1 MADPRSMRRLL
12 SECGLDALFYVAGV
26 TAVVD
31 PGTLMKLLL
40 VLPNN
45 RGQIESAD
53 LILLNKSISIRR
65 RRSPRCE
72 RKSVRSNR
80 MRRSSAVCGGAWTP
94 RFILADGVSARAAAV
109 DAAFGLCKDPHYERE
124 AFVFS
129 APLDL
134 RELRRAF
141 ETSAEGLYRAK
152 GNVLTTEGWM
162 HLDWSAGMLDVGEG
176 DPSRASAL
184 VAIGTHPAVWAQSRR
199 CAILYD
205 RRDKMVGC
213 ANEGKKQNDSTAV
226 RCAGCGDCAGAG
238 HHRGGNRKPRYNVV
252 LIVCDDLN
260 DYVTGV
266 VGVQRSSAGPYAAVE
281 KLAASGVAFRRAYSN
296 NPICAPSRSSFLT
309 GVYPHTS
316 GNFGFAI
323 GMKIRR

>member
-1 MADPRSMRRLL
+1 MSATIPVWLVVGFLGAGKTTLLRRLVKATRQKRLVYVVNEFSAVDVDASLIERDGGAALAVAGGSIFCRCLISEFVSVLRRVSDGIPGRDGALYQPEGVIIEASGMADPRSMRRLL

-40 VLPNN
+40 VLPNI

-53 LILLNKSISIRR
+53 LILLNKIDLHSSETIAKVREKIRAIN
-65 RRSPRCE
+65 PYATVIRCV
-72 RKSVRSNR
+72 RGSVDP
-80 MRRSSAVCGGAWTP
+80 AV
-94 RFILADGVSARAAAV
+94 ILADGVSARAAAV

-184 VAIGTHPAVWAQSRR
+184 VAIWNPSRR
-199 CAILYD
+199 
-205 RRDKMVGC
+205 VG
-213 ANEGKKQNDSTAV
+213 
-226 RCAGCGDCAGAG
+226 
-238 HHRGGNRKPRYNVV
+238 
-252 LIVCDDLN
+252 
-260 DYVTGV
+260 
-266 VGVQRSSAGPYAAVE
+266 AVE
-281 KLAASGVAFRRAYSN
+281 ALRNLVRPA
-296 NPICAPSRSSFLT
+296 
-309 GVYPHTS
+309 
-316 GNFGFAI
+316 
-323 GMKIRR
+323 